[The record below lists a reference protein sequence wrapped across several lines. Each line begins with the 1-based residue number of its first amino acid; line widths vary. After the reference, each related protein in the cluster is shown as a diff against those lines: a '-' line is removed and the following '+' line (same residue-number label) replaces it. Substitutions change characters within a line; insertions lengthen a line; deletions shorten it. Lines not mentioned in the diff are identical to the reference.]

1 MLDWNAD
8 ASLADLV
15 LAELPSYGAAM
26 SESHDTKS
34 FRIDYRHLTFFFLGA
49 VCVCA
54 VFFAL
59 GFVVGRAQAFE
70 TALKE
75 PEDPKNLSSGAAT
88 SPSATNDAAPTAIK
102 EERPPVREADASQ
115 AAARADYRKD
125 LDFYSAVKEQK
136 VDQNFHPESP
146 RSDKSASPSKNQKA
160 ETATGSSPSAA
171 RTIGSRAGLVSLQ
184 VAALKSSG
192 EADRLAKTLRTK
204 GYPVFIVN
212 PPKEDVS
219 KLIRVQIGPYT
230 TEAEASKIK
239 ARLSTEGYTAITK
252 H

>member
-1 MLDWNAD
+1 
-8 ASLADLV
+8 
-15 LAELPSYGAAM
+15 M
-26 SESHDTKS
+26 SETLDTKS
-34 FRIDYRHLTFFFLGA
+34 FRIDYRHLAFFFVGA

-70 TALKE
+70 TALNQD
-75 PEDPKNLSSGAAT
+75 DPKNTATGAV
-88 SPSATNDAAPTAIK
+88 AAPPLSNSTLETAGK
-102 EERPPVREADASQ
+102 EESPALTESTGERADATHDQ
-115 AAARADYRKD
+115 ARTDYRKD

-146 RSDKSASPSKNQKA
+146 KPDK
-160 ETATGSSPSAA
+160 TVPSAKKSKSESRGA
-171 RTIGSRAGLVSLQ
+171 SNAAPKDGSRAGLTSLQ
-184 VAALKSSG
+184 VAALKSSA
-192 EADRLAKTLRTK
+192 EADRLAKTLRSK

-212 PPKEDVS
+212 PAKDDAS

-230 TEAEASKIK
+230 SEAEATKVK
-239 ARLSTEGYTAITK
+239 ARLGTEGYTAISK

>member
-1 MLDWNAD
+1 
-8 ASLADLV
+8 
-15 LAELPSYGAAM
+15 M
-26 SESHDTKS
+26 SETLDTKS
-34 FRIDYRHLTFFFLGA
+34 FRIDYRHLAFFFVGA

-70 TALKE
+70 TALKDQ
-75 PEDPKNLSSGAAT
+75 EDLKNTATGAV
-88 SPSATNDAAPTAIK
+88 AAPHMANSTLAVAGK
-102 EERPPVREADASQ
+102 EESQVVTETAGKGDATHDQS
-115 AAARADYRKD
+115 RTDYRKD

-146 RSDKSASPSKNQKA
+146 KPNKTVASAKKSKA
-160 ETATGSSPSAA
+160 ESESRAASTAHDG
-171 RTIGSRAGLVSLQ
+171 GSRAGSTSLQ
-184 VAALKSSG
+184 VAALKSSA
-192 EADRLAKTLRTK
+192 EADRLAKTLRSK

-212 PPKEDVS
+212 PAKDDVS

-230 TEAEASKIK
+230 SDAEATKVK
-239 ARLSTEGYTAITK
+239 ARLGTEGYTAISK

>member
-1 MLDWNAD
+1 
-8 ASLADLV
+8 
-15 LAELPSYGAAM
+15 M

-54 VFFAL
+54 VFFSL

-75 PEDPKNLSSGAAT
+75 QEDPKTLSGAAVS
-88 SPSATNDAAPTAIK
+88 SPSAPSDLAPAATK
-102 EERPPVREADASQ
+102 EESLPVSEADASQ
-115 AAARADYRKD
+115 RAARADYRKD

-146 RSDKSASPSKNQKA
+146 KSDRPAAPSKKEKP
-160 ETATGSSPSAA
+160 ETASGSSSSGA
-171 RTIGSRAGLVSLQ
+171 RTSGSRAGLVSLQ

-230 TEAEASKIK
+230 SEAEATKVK

>member
-1 MLDWNAD
+1 
-8 ASLADLV
+8 
-15 LAELPSYGAAM
+15 M
-26 SESHDTKS
+26 SETLDTKS
-34 FRIDYRHLTFFFLGA
+34 FRIDYRHLAFFFLGA

-70 TALKE
+70 TALKD
-75 PEDPKNLSSGAAT
+75 PEDPKI
-88 SPSATNDAAPTAIK
+88 ATNGSIGAPPAQNSMLVVGGK
-102 EERPPVREADASQ
+102 EEPPALAEANESAEGTSHEPS
-115 AAARADYRKD
+115 RADYRKN

-146 RSDKSASPSKNQKA
+146 KPNKAVASPNKSKA
-160 ETATGSSPSAA
+160 ESESQVESTAA
-171 RTIGSRAGLVSLQ
+171 RNSGSRAGVVSLQ
-184 VAALKSSG
+184 VAALKSSV
-192 EADRLAKTLRTK
+192 EADRLAKTLKSK

-212 PPKEDVS
+212 PTKDDAT

-230 TEAEASKIK
+230 SEAEATKVK
-239 ARLSTEGYTAITK
+239 ARLGTDGYAAISK

>member
-1 MLDWNAD
+1 
-8 ASLADLV
+8 
-15 LAELPSYGAAM
+15 M
-26 SESHDTKS
+26 SESNDTKS
-34 FRIDYRHLTFFFLGA
+34 FRIDYRHMTFFFLGA

-70 TALKE
+70 TALKD
-75 PEDPKNLSSGAAT
+75 EDPKNLVEGTMSSPPAPGDPARVAT
-88 SPSATNDAAPTAIK
+88 R
-102 EERPPVREADASQ
+102 EEPPAVNEAGGKTENANQ
-115 AAARADYRKD
+115 GAARADYRKN
-125 LDFYSAVKEQK
+125 LDFYSAVKEQQ
-136 VDQNFHPESP
+136 VEQNFHPESS
-146 RSDKSASPSKNQKA
+146 RADNTTASAKKQKAQTEIGSASPGA
-160 ETATGSSPSAA
+160 RGS
-171 RTIGSRAGLVSLQ
+171 GSRAGLVSLQ

-212 PPKEDVS
+212 PPKEDLS

-230 TEAEASKIK
+230 SEAEATKVK

>member
-1 MLDWNAD
+1 
-8 ASLADLV
+8 
-15 LAELPSYGAAM
+15 M

-70 TALKE
+70 TALNNQEDLKNTANGAISSP
-75 PEDPKNLSSGAAT
+75 PESSGAIAV
-88 SPSATNDAAPTAIK
+88 AGK
-102 EERPPVREADASQ
+102 EEPPAVSEAVGKAQDANHR
-115 AAARADYRKD
+115 APRADYRKD

-146 RSDKSASPSKNQKA
+146 ESDKTAASAKKQKVTTEARSASP
-160 ETATGSSPSAA
+160 GA
-171 RTIGSRAGLVSLQ
+171 RNGGNRAGSVSLQ
-184 VAALKSSG
+184 VAALKSSA
-192 EADRLAKTLRTK
+192 EAERLAKTLRTK

-212 PPKEDVS
+212 PAKEDPN

-230 TEAEASKIK
+230 SEAEATKVK
-239 ARLSTEGYTAITK
+239 TRLGAEGYTAISK

>member
-1 MLDWNAD
+1 MN
-8 ASLADLV
+8 
-15 LAELPSYGAAM
+15 
-26 SESHDTKS
+26 ESNDTKS
-34 FRIDYRHLTFFFLGA
+34 FRIDYRHMTFFFLGA

-75 PEDPKNLSSGAAT
+75 EDPKNLVEGAMSSPPAPGDPVPVATREEPPAVNAAGGKT
-88 SPSATNDAAPTAIK
+88 ENAN
-102 EERPPVREADASQ
+102 Q
-115 AAARADYRKD
+115 GAARADYRKD
-125 LDFYSAVKEQK
+125 LDFYSAVKEQQ
-136 VDQNFHPESP
+136 VEQNFHPESP
-146 RSDKSASPSKNQKA
+146 RADKTTASAKKQKAQTEIGSASPGA
-160 ETATGSSPSAA
+160 RGS
-171 RTIGSRAGLVSLQ
+171 GSRAGLVSLQ

-212 PPKEDVS
+212 PPKDDLS

-230 TEAEASKIK
+230 SEAEATKVK